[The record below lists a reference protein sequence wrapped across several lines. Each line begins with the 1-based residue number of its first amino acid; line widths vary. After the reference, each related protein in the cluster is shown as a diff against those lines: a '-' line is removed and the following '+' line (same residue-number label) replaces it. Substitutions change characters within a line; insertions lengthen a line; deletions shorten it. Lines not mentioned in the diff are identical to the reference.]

1 MLPMRTVGAGFGEQ
15 AFLVL
20 DLNRRALFVHF
31 QLAISNSKQKP
42 TSTTDLYQEYRL
54 KIPFPQMTRIFQTR
68 DSTSGCM
75 SHFMFLES
83 PSLYDRRIK
92 NVPSTFIDDN
102 TWRDSDT
109 WFRQTHI
116 VHNPQ
121 AQATL
126 PVGLRKLNPIIDI
139 GNSMT
144 TCIFV

>member
-1 MLPMRTVGAGFGEQ
+1 MRTVAAGLGEQ

-20 DLNRRALFVHF
+20 DLKRRALFVHF
-31 QLAISNSKQKP
+31 QLAISNPKQKP
-42 TSTTDLYQEYRL
+42 ASTADLYQEYRL
-54 KIPFPQMTRIFQTR
+54 KIPFSQMTRIFQTR

-75 SHFMFLES
+75 SHSMFLES
-83 PSLYDRRIK
+83 PPLYNRRIK

-109 WFRQTHI
+109 WFRQTQI

-126 PVGLRKLNPIIDI
+126 PVSLRKLNPIIDI
-139 GNSMT
+139 GKSMVNH
-144 TCIFV
+144 IFV